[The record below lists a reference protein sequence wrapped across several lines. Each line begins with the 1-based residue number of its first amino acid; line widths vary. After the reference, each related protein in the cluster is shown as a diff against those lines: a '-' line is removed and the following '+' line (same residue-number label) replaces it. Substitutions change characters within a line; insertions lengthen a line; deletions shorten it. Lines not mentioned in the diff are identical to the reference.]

1 MASFNYRKFK
11 NIVIDGEARQVPDTA
26 RIIDVVDED
35 VVSIETINPQT
46 SKFELITRDQFNQD
60 VKPEM
65 TTNLTAI
72 AKGGVI

>member
-1 MASFNYRKFK
+1 MTSFNYRKFK

>member
-1 MASFNYRKFK
+1 MASFNYSKFK

-35 VVSIETINPQT
+35 VVSIETINPKT
-46 SKFELITRDQFNQD
+46 LKFELVTRDQFNQD

-72 AKGGVI
+72 AKGG

>member
-11 NIVIDGEARQVPDTA
+11 NIVIDGEARKVPDTA